1 VGHIGF
7 LATAKFM
14 WRGRGAVHEIWLS
27 EGLGYTRE
35 NACPF
40 CGQTVDGAV
49 ALIGAYKAYFGG
61 VV

>member
-1 VGHIGF
+1 
-7 LATAKFM
+7 M
-14 WRGRGAVHEIWLS
+14 WRGRGTVHEIWLS

-49 ALIGAYKAYFGG
+49 ALIGATVGNALKRYLQTAWDPKG
-61 VV
+61 